1 MMQPVFHHSKLN
13 TISSV
18 HSSVGE
24 RPMSDARIFF
34 AGMGTTVLLLGAG
47 FSGGL
52 MLASTAIDSLP
63 QNKVTAADRL
73 QPARVVLPTTT
84 EAAPAVVQPAAAPEP
99 AATSKQPAQA
109 QNLPAKEMQ
118 AAAAKAEQSERAERR
133 RTEYADRESGRRFA
147 ERKAGR
153 DAARL
158 KQQRDQQRQ
167 EARPQER
174 PGIMAL
180 DFDEDHRRPG
190 GFFGN

>member
-1 MMQPVFHHSKLN
+1 
-13 TISSV
+13 
-18 HSSVGE
+18 
-24 RPMSDARIFF
+24 MSNARIFF

-63 QNKVTAADRL
+63 QNKATAADRL
-73 QPARVVLPTTT
+73 QPARVVLPATT
-84 EAAPAVVQPAAAPEP
+84 EAAPAPAQPAAAPES
-99 AATSKQPAQA
+99 AANSKQPAQA

-118 AAAAKAEQSERAERR
+118 AAAEKDQQSERAEQRR
-133 RTEYADRESGRRFA
+133 AEYAERERHGRFA
-147 ERKAGR
+147 ERKARR

-158 KQQRDQQRQ
+158 KQQRDQQQQ
-167 EARPQER
+167 ETRPLAR